1 MEKIVNAVV
10 HFEQEEKKLVR
21 VHYTDGTTKVFDPV
35 EWDMLI
41 KEGKKLWDEHEK
53 EIMDLRNERERFD
66 G

>member
-1 MEKIVNAVV
+1 MEKIVNAVI
-10 HFEQEEKKLVR
+10 HFKQEEKKLIR

-35 EWDMLI
+35 EWGMLI